1 MDFNMDFSSNMIT
14 GLVNLG
20 GIFIIFAIIYVLSM
34 TALLV
39 FEVIAA
45 WKMFEKAGKPGW
57 ASIVPVYNVVVLLDI
72 IGYKWY
78 YIFLFLLG
86 GIPFIG
92 QVALILFLISFSIKL
107 AKSYNQSTGFGIGLL
122 LISMVF
128 VPIIAFS
135 KDIKY
140 VGKSVNGDIDFK
152 DLF

>member
-1 MDFNMDFSSNMIT
+1 MDFNMDFSDNMIT
-14 GLVNLG
+14 SLIGLG

-39 FEVIAA
+39 FEVIAT

-92 QVALILFLISFSIKL
+92 HVALILFSISLSIKL

>member
-1 MDFNMDFSSNMIT
+1 MDFNMDFSDNMIT
-14 GLVNLG
+14 SLIGLG
-20 GIFIIFAIIYVLSM
+20 GIFIILAIIYVLSM
-34 TALLV
+34 IALLV
-39 FEVIAA
+39 FEVIAT

-92 QVALILFLISFSIKL
+92 HVALILFSISLSIKL
-107 AKSYNQSTGFGIGLL
+107 AKSYNQSAGFGIGLL